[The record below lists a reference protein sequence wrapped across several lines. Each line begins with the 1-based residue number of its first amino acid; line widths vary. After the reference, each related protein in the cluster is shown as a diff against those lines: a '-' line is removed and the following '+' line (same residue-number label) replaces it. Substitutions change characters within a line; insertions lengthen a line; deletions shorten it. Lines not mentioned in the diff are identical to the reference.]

1 MLLRL
6 GDRIRV
12 RVRVRVPGDGRGV
25 GGGVGEAAGVLAADD
40 ACVSLLAPVR
50 TWLGLG
56 VGLWV

>member
-6 GDRIRV
+6 GDRTRV

-25 GGGVGEAAGVLAADD
+25 EGGVGEAAGVLAADD
-40 ACVSLLAPVR
+40 ACVALLAPVR

-56 VGLWV
+56 